1 MISSLRNSPV
11 LVGSPCRVTKWV
23 TSSPCKGRSPDS
35 PLTTRIYE
43 LEQKSVEKFH
53 RILRESVRSFRG
65 GIGSGFMQFWPARQA
80 SLPETEITDNLT
92 IEELVRR
99 YLEYKKPDIT
109 DSSWKQYCYALRLL
123 GKIFPGQLI
132 TGFGKSHIL
141 TLRAKI
147 CERSA
152 RATQET
158 LRGYF
163 ILLFHWAA
171 EMGYLQARFCYDFEV
186 LWKHR
191 HLEDADLRRERIHY
205 TIEEENLLC
214 NAAPKPIAKFIHIAI
229 ALGFRRSTI
238 YAIRFD
244 WLSQFDNPTCP
255 YILEV
260 PGNFQK
266 NKRHLFYPISQRVMG
281 FIGPLESRGP
291 LLSGLPHPR
300 KLGGLLKDIAELV
313 GLSRAIS
320 PHQFRRTWCYRAHM
334 AGITRDQA
342 QDLQGWSSSNVML
355 NHYWP
360 HQSIEEKIAIV
371 KQMGL

>member
-11 LVGSPCRVTKWV
+11 LVGSPCRVTNWV
-23 TSSPCKGRSPDS
+23 ISSPAKSRVPDS
-35 PLTTRIYE
+35 PLTTRIQR
-43 LEQKSVEKFH
+43 LESKSVEKFNQ
-53 RILRESVRSFRG
+53 ILRESVRLYRG
-65 GIGSGFMQFWPARQA
+65 GIGSGSMQFWPAWRA

-92 IEELVRR
+92 TEELVRR

-109 DSSWKQYCYALRLL
+109 DSSWKQYCYVLASL
-123 GKIFPGQLI
+123 GKIFPGQLVL
-132 TGFGKSHIL
+132 GFNKSHIL
-141 TLRAKI
+141 ALRSRV
-147 CERSA
+147 CEKVA

-191 HLEDADLRRERIHY
+191 HLEDADLRREHLHY
-205 TIEEENLLC
+205 TEGEENLLC
-214 NAAPKPIAKFIHIAI
+214 SAAPEPVARFIHLAI
-229 ALGFRRSTI
+229 ALGFRRSTL
-238 YAIRFD
+238 YAVRLD
-244 WLSQFDNPTCP
+244 WLSQSNNPTCP

-281 FIGPLESRGP
+281 FIGPLESRGS

-355 NHYWP
+355 NYYWP
-360 HQSIEEKIAIV
+360 HQSIDEKIAIV
-371 KQMGL
+371 RQMGL